1 MTEGHLSVRG
11 SLTSLKAAAKEL
23 GMIVDGLPQFGLAG
37 RPKSSDQLTASS
49 DNPRGSRPDHK
60 RGTHA
65 WTSRA
70 GLHYFE
76 RFDFLLLPAF
86 FNAIATACFCGLPA
100 LISVLMFELTVL

>member
-1 MTEGHLSVRG
+1 M
-11 SLTSLKAAAKEL
+11 
-23 GMIVDGLPQFGLAG
+23 
-37 RPKSSDQLTASS
+37 ASS
-49 DNPRGSRPDHK
+49 PTTFIPI
-60 RGTHA
+60 
-65 WTSRA
+65 TSVASKPITSPA

>member
-1 MTEGHLSVRG
+1 MTS
-11 SLTSLKAAAKEL
+11 KAAAKEL

-49 DNPRGSRPDHK
+49 DNPRGSLNTFVPITNVAH
-60 RGTHA
+60 THGS
-65 WTSRA
+65 SRA

>member
-1 MTEGHLSVRG
+1 ME
-11 SLTSLKAAAKEL
+11 
-23 GMIVDGLPQFGLAG
+23 LPQFGLAR

-49 DNPRGSRPDHK
+49 DNPRGSLVRVAHSKACDCTEHIRPDHK

-65 WTSRA
+65 WITRA